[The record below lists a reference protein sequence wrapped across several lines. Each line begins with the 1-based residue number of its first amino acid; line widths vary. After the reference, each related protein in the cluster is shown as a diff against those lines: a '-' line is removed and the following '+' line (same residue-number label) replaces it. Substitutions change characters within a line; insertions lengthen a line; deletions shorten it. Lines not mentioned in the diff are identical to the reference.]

1 LTGEQAAV
9 AGPSEIGFLI
19 DRPSSASHIKRNFA
33 GALAGCSELALEAIE
48 MTANESARGAPAA
61 TAAEPTTVLPET
73 ASQLVELERLQQALV
88 ESDDRAKNHWE
99 QYLRA
104 VAELDNVRKR
114 AQRDIEAA
122 NRYGLEKF
130 VAELLP
136 VRDSLELA
144 VQNAT
149 RADAKSLREG
159 QEATLQLLA
168 RALEKL
174 GVTVID
180 PEGEPFDPARHE
192 AMMTQESTTAEP
204 DSVLK
209 VVQPGYELNGRL
221 LRPARVIVAR
231 APA

>member
-1 LTGEQAAV
+1 
-9 AGPSEIGFLI
+9 
-19 DRPSSASHIKRNFA
+19 
-33 GALAGCSELALEAIE
+33 
-48 MTANESARGAPAA
+48 MTANESPRGVPA
-61 TAAEPTTVLPET
+61 TTGAEPTAVLPDT
-73 ASQLVELERLQQALV
+73 ASPLVEVEQLQQALV
-88 ESDDRAKNHWE
+88 EADERAKNHWQ

-130 VAELLP
+130 AAELLP
-136 VRDSLELA
+136 VKDSLELA
-144 VQNAT
+144 VQNAA
-149 RADAKSLREG
+149 RADARSLREG
-159 QEATLQLLA
+159 QEATLQLLS

-180 PEGEPFDPARHE
+180 PLGEPFDPARHE

-204 DSVLK
+204 NSVLK
-209 VVQPGYELNGRL
+209 VVQLGYELNGRL

-231 APA
+231 EPASGGQQRWA

>member
-1 LTGEQAAV
+1 
-9 AGPSEIGFLI
+9 
-19 DRPSSASHIKRNFA
+19 
-33 GALAGCSELALEAIE
+33 
-48 MTANESARGAPAA
+48 MTANESPRGVPA
-61 TAAEPTTVLPET
+61 TTGAEPTTVLPDT
-73 ASQLVELERLQQALV
+73 ASPLVEVEQLQQALV
-88 ESDDRAKNHWE
+88 EADERAKNHWQ

-130 VAELLP
+130 AAELLP
-136 VRDSLELA
+136 VKDSLELA
-144 VQNAT
+144 VQNAA
-149 RADAKSLREG
+149 RADARSLREG
-159 QEATLQLLA
+159 QEATLQLLS

-180 PEGEPFDPARHE
+180 PLGEPFDPARHE

-204 DSVLK
+204 NSVLK
-209 VVQPGYELNGRL
+209 VVQLGYELNGRL

-231 APA
+231 EPASGGQQRWA

>member
-1 LTGEQAAV
+1 M
-9 AGPSEIGFLI
+9 S
-19 DRPSSASHIKRNFA
+19 
-33 GALAGCSELALEAIE
+33 
-48 MTANESARGAPAA
+48 ANESGRGSHGSAG
-61 TAAEPTTVLPET
+61 AEPTTVLPET
-73 ASQLVELERLQQALV
+73 AAQLVELERLQQALA
-88 ESDDRAKNHWE
+88 ESEERAKGHWE

-130 VAELLP
+130 AAELLP
-136 VRDSLELA
+136 VKDSLELA
-144 VQNAT
+144 VHNAS
-149 RADAKSLREG
+149 RADLKSLTEG
-159 QEATLQLLA
+159 QQATLQLLS

-174 GVTVID
+174 GVTLID
-180 PEGEPFDPARHE
+180 PQGEPFDPARHE
-192 AMMTQESTTAEP
+192 AMMTQESATAEP
-204 DSVLK
+204 NAVLQ